1 MCHLH
6 GNKVSLTY
14 LFSEEFHAQGPSA
27 EYIAAEKA
35 ATRDEEPPSRS
46 VLQFI
51 SHRLH
56 LSHLS
61 HHFLMGPE
69 VQATWQWRVMEANS
83 HNNSSHGFNFD
94 FERTNPFECDT
105 FPVWLLKHCQIR
117 PEVLW
122 RGFYLFS
129 RVIRVFAASPTQTP
143 QELRFYF
150 HYNFVKSKKKNK
162 IKKTQMN

>member
-1 MCHLH
+1 MPFQRCVCKDQSNCLISDTSYLIGSKLHSGFSFDQSCIYLHNDRLYRIGTAPALLQKKKKHHYLTCGQVCHLH

-69 VQATWQWRVMEANS
+69 VQAT
-83 HNNSSHGFNFD
+83 
-94 FERTNPFECDT
+94 
-105 FPVWLLKHCQIR
+105 
-117 PEVLW
+117 
-122 RGFYLFS
+122 
-129 RVIRVFAASPTQTP
+129 
-143 QELRFYF
+143 
-150 HYNFVKSKKKNK
+150 
-162 IKKTQMN
+162 